1 MKVEY
6 LLFECLQDITGGEI
20 VFGLGIYSLMADITT
35 EENRTR
41 RMAVLDAFVFV
52 GIAVGFVLGGMIR
65 HTLGWTPLYLI
76 SMALIVTDILYVIF
90 FVKEG
95 KKAIT
100 KQSHSTKSNSCIGLY
115 IID

>member
-76 SMALIVTDILYVIF
+76 SMALIVTDIIYVIF

-95 KKAIT
+95 KKAII
-100 KQSHSTKSNSCIGLY
+100 KQSHSTNSNSCIGLY